1 MKSKTGMQAPGLPG
15 GVFSGGATFATGLPG
30 HIGLF
35 LHRERRGRT

>member
-15 GVFSGGATFATGLPG
+15 VFSGATFATGLPG